1 MASFA
6 DIRNSFKL
14 QQQAKQIRKELKNIH
29 VEAEAQGVKVIV
41 SAEMEVV
48 EVIIDPTVTLDRVP
62 ALLKDAMNRAIK
74 KAQLISSERMQG
86 MMDQMGIKGA

>member
-1 MASFA
+1 MASFS

-14 QQQAKQIRKELKNIH
+14 QQQAKKIRKELKSIH

-62 ALLKDAMNRAIK
+62 GLLKDAMNRAIK